1 MRNDNLA
8 HTTNNQRLTEK
19 AAELQRKFDI
29 TAAAEAGL
37 KREMK
42 TAEATIRGLKDELA
56 RTKAL
61 VGQTRLSCAN
71 EVRRRDRQIDT
82 LKKQVAEAGR
92 ARGVRTNPAITSIIV
107 SGEIPTTQSTVD
119 EDRML
124 QEEAQSSMA
133 KLSRD
138 LNRENEAILV
148 ILNTAMEQLREMS
161 GWQRPDD
168 TEPQVRRNSN
178 LENMTTEMDMV
189 MGHMRHLLTN
199 PSFVPVEEVTMREE
213 EITRLK
219 TGWVKMENRWKD
231 AVHLIDGWRKRM
243 STSGQPICEADL
255 QMGLRLSPVRVRNV
269 RETQE
274 SSEFG
279 LASVDEGDEEEEEEG
294 EGSLVDSQPAS
305 ATDFVDGEV
314 IEDFDESD
322 SDSSNFD
329 DEHEY
334 DEVVDAVDEVDEA
347 SPDVSM
353 EDQGP
358 EDQDNDSQDV
368 QEDAPPIQEQPQ
380 LKNSVSAG
388 NRFGTIKGKK
398 ELTTSKPITEDAP
411 KAPQGATAGIAK
423 SATTITRQTRIP
435 TQLSRPI
442 ERRTTSRPEAT
453 NTATL
458 PTASKRSVTEGSI
471 AVPKTRS
478 RLETPA
484 KVKDLLRAGAAK
496 NPLLK
501 PQEPLSQGSPIT
513 MTTIAAKL
521 AASERD
527 ADAARVRA
535 KLKAAQLRKPS
546 GTAPPQAAAAPASAD
561 KPLAK
566 QDDAEVE
573 NGDPVKQEPVSPVA
587 KPEKRKREVKASMR
601 ASRRRSTLSPWELET
616 LMTGRAQGE

>member
-1 MRNDNLA
+1 MRNDSLA
-8 HTTNNQRLTEK
+8 HTTSIQRLTEK
-19 AAELQRKFDI
+19 SAELQRKFDI
-29 TAAAEAGL
+29 AAAAEAGL
-37 KREMK
+37 KRDMK
-42 TAEATIRGLKDELA
+42 TAESTIRGLKEELA
-56 RTKAL
+56 RTKAT
-61 VGQTRLSCAN
+61 VAQTRMSCAN

-92 ARGVRTNPAITSIIV
+92 ARGSRTNPAITSITV
-107 SGEIPTTQSTVD
+107 VGEMAGSQPSIS
-119 EDRML
+119 EDRAL

-148 ILNTAMEQLREMS
+148 ILNNAMEQLQEMS
-161 GWQRPDD
+161 GWQRQAG
-168 TEPQVRRNSN
+168 TESQSAHRNSN
-178 LENMTTEMDMV
+178 LENMTTDMDQV

-219 TGWVKMENRWKD
+219 TGWVKMESRWKD
-231 AVHLIDGWRKRM
+231 AVHLIDGWRRRM
-243 STSGQPICEADL
+243 STNGQPICEADL

-279 LASVDEGDEEEEEEG
+279 LASVNEDDEDEEEG
-294 EGSLVDSQPAS
+294 ESLVDSRPADY
-305 ATDFVDGEV
+305 ADDQL

-322 SDSSNFD
+322 SDSSHFA

-334 DEVVDAVDEVDEA
+334 EDVVEAADDDMDEA
-347 SPDVSM
+347 DPDASM
-353 EDQGP
+353 EDQGQEEL
-358 EDQDNDSQDV
+358 EDDGHHV
-368 QEDAPPIQEQPQ
+368 EQEESPVIEQPQ
-380 LKNSVSAG
+380 LKHSVSAG
-388 NRFGTIKGKK
+388 NRFGARGEEPERTV
-398 ELTTSKPITEDAP
+398 SKQTKDKVQ
-411 KAPQGATAGIAK
+411 KAPQTTATAAAANP
-423 SATTITRQTRIP
+423 STSTIRQTRIP
-435 TQLSRPI
+435 TQPSRAV
-442 ERRTTSRPEAT
+442 EHRTTSRPE
-453 NTATL
+453 TAKTASL
-458 PTASKRSVTEGSI
+458 PTTSKRAITEGSI
-471 AVPKTRS
+471 SLPKTRS

-484 KVKDLLRAGAAK
+484 KVKDTLKRGAAR
-496 NPLLK
+496 NPLAR

-546 GTAPPQAAAAPASAD
+546 GGAPPQAAAAPAEEPA
-561 KPLAK
+561 PE
-566 QDDAEVE
+566 QGEMEVE
-573 NGDPVKQEPVSPVA
+573 NGDPVKQEPGTQAA

-616 LMTGRAQGE
+616 LMTGRAQEE